1 MVFEVAAPEP
11 MPTILI
17 VDDEEDIRELIAVNL
32 MREENYKLLE
42 ASNGLEAV
50 ALAKSGRPDLI
61 ILDLM
66 LPEMDGMT
74 VYRNLREDPRTKTI
88 PVIMLTARGR
98 LEEKIAGL
106 ELGADDYMPKP
117 FSPKELML
125 RVRNLLRRTNP
136 NQGGNLVE
144 SGPFSLDKN
153 ALKLHLEGKAIEL
166 TATEFKLLL
175 SMIEAPG
182 ITQERGELLK
192 KVWGYSDL
200 IQTRTLDTH
209 IKRLREK
216 LGEHGDLIETVR
228 GVGYRFQE
236 A

>member
-1 MVFEVAAPEP
+1 
-11 MPTILI
+11 MPKILI

-32 MREENYKLLE
+32 LREESYQILQAE
-42 ASNGLEAV
+42 DGLEA
-50 ALAKSGRPDLI
+50 LRSAKKDRPDLI

-66 LPEMDGMT
+66 LPQMDG
-74 VYRNLREDPRTKTI
+74 VKVFKELRDNALTARI

-98 LEEKIAGL
+98 LEEKIEGL
-106 ELGADDYMPKP
+106 ELGADDYLPKP

-125 RVRNLLRRTNP
+125 RVRNLLRRSNP
-136 NQGGNLVE
+136 NQGASMIE

-153 ALKLHLEGKAIEL
+153 ALKLHLDGQEIEL

-175 SMIEAPG
+175 SLIEAPG
-182 ITQERGELLK
+182 VTCERGTLLK
-192 KVWGYSDL
+192 KVWGYSDM

-216 LGEHGDLIETVR
+216 LGTHGGSIETVR
-228 GVGYRFQE
+228 GVGYRFSE
-236 A
+236 S

>member
-1 MVFEVAAPEP
+1 

-17 VDDEEDIRELIAVNL
+17 VDDEKDIRELIAMNL
-32 MREENYKLLE
+32 MREEAYHILE
-42 ASNGLEAV
+42 AEDGLQ
-50 ALAKSGRPDLI
+50 ALRQAKNERPDLI

-66 LPEMDGMT
+66 LPQMDGLT
-74 VYRNLREDPRTKTI
+74 VYRNLRDNAITSQI

-98 LEEKIAGL
+98 LEQKLEGL

-125 RVRNLLRRTNP
+125 RVRNLLRRSNE
-136 NQGGNLVE
+136 NHGASIVQ

-153 ALKLHLEGKAIEL
+153 ALKLHLEDEEIEL
-166 TATEFKLLL
+166 TSTEFKLLL
-175 SMIEAPG
+175 SLIESPG
-182 ITQERGELLK
+182 ITQERGNLLQ

-216 LGEHGDLIETVR
+216 LGTHGNSIETVR
-228 GVGYRFQE
+228 GVGYRFSE
-236 A
+236 T

>member
-1 MVFEVAAPEP
+1 

-32 MREENYKLLE
+32 LREENYRLIE
-42 ASNGLEAV
+42 AENGLQAV
-50 ALAKSGRPDLI
+50 KMAKAEKPDLI

-66 LPEMDGMT
+66 LPEMDGVN
-74 VYRNLREDPRTKTI
+74 VYKVLREDMRTKSI

-106 ELGADDYMPKP
+106 ELGVDDYMPKP

-136 NQGGNLVE
+136 NQSANVIE
-144 SGPFSLDKN
+144 SGPFSLDKS
-153 ALKLHLEGKAIEL
+153 ALKLHLEGSEIEL

-175 SMIEAPG
+175 SLIESPG
-182 ITQERGELLK
+182 ITQERGSLLK
-192 KVWGYSDL
+192 KVWGYSDM

-216 LGEHGDLIETVR
+216 LEEHGNSIETVR
-228 GVGYRFQE
+228 GVGYRFSGG
-236 A
+236 

>member
-1 MVFEVAAPEP
+1 

-32 MREENYKLLE
+32 MRQEKYSLIE
-42 ASNGLEAV
+42 AVDGLEALK
-50 ALAKSGRPDLI
+50 LARKKKPDVI

-66 LPEMDGMT
+66 LPEMDGVT
-74 VYRNLREDPRTKTI
+74 VYQHLREDPRTKSI

-98 LEEKIAGL
+98 LEEKLGGL
-106 ELGADDYMPKP
+106 ELGVDDYMTKP
-117 FSPKELML
+117 FSPKELIL

-136 NQGGNLVE
+136 NTSGTVIE
-144 SGPFSLDKN
+144 TGPFSLDKN
-153 ALKLHLEGKAIEL
+153 ALKLNLEGEDIEL

-175 SMIEAPG
+175 SLVESTG
-182 ITQERGELLK
+182 ITQERADLLK
-192 KVWGYSDL
+192 KVWGYSDT

-216 LGEHGDLIETVR
+216 LGTHGNLIETVR
-228 GVGYRFQE
+228 GVGYRFSE
-236 A
+236 

>member
-1 MVFEVAAPEP
+1 

-17 VDDEEDIRELIAVNL
+17 VDDEEDIRELISVSL
-32 MREENYKLLE
+32 MREEDYKLLE
-42 ASNGLEAV
+42 AVNGLEALQ
-50 ALAKSGRPDLI
+50 LARATRPDLI

-66 LPEMDGMT
+66 LPEMDGLT
-74 VYRNLREDPRTKTI
+74 VYKNLREDARTNSI

-98 LEEKIAGL
+98 LEEKIMGL
-106 ELGADDYMPKP
+106 GLGADDYMAKP

-136 NQGGNLVE
+136 NQGSNVIE

-153 ALKLHLEGKAIEL
+153 FLKLLLNGESIEL
-166 TATEFKLLL
+166 TSTEFKLLL
-175 SMIEAPG
+175 SMIESPG
-182 ITQERGELLK
+182 ITEERGDLLK
-192 KVWGYSDL
+192 KVWGYGDL

-216 LGEHGDLIETVR
+216 LGSHGNSIETVR
-228 GVGYRFQE
+228 GVGYRFCE
-236 A
+236 H

>member
-1 MVFEVAAPEP
+1 
-11 MPTILI
+11 MPTNLI

-32 MREENYKLLE
+32 MREEDYKLIE
-42 ASNGLEAV
+42 AVTGLEALHF
-50 ALAKSGRPDLI
+50 ARSSKPDLI

-66 LPEMDGMT
+66 LPEMDGLT

-98 LEEKIAGL
+98 LEEKITGL
-106 ELGADDYMPKP
+106 ELGADDYLSKP

-136 NQGGNLVE
+136 LQGSSVVE
-144 SGPFSLDKN
+144 IGPFSLDKS
-153 ALKLHLEGKAIEL
+153 ALKLHLDGSSIEL

-175 SMIEAPG
+175 LMIESPG
-182 ITQERGELLK
+182 ITQERGNLLK
-192 KVWGYSDL
+192 RVWGYNDL

-216 LGEHGDLIETVR
+216 LGNHGNSIETVR

-236 A
+236 V

>member
-1 MVFEVAAPEP
+1 

-17 VDDEEDIRELIAVNL
+17 VDDEEDIRELISISL
-32 MREENYKLLE
+32 MREESYKLIE
-42 ASNGLEAV
+42 AADGLEA
-50 ALAKSGRPDLI
+50 LSQAKTQRPDLI

-66 LPEMDGMT
+66 LPEMSGSE
-74 VYRNLREDPRTKTI
+74 VYRHLREDPRTKQI

-98 LEEKIAGL
+98 LEEKISGL

-117 FSPKELML
+117 FSPKELAL
-125 RVRNLLRRTNP
+125 RIRNLLRRTNP
-136 NQGGNLVE
+136 NQSSSVIL

-153 ALKLHLEGKAIEL
+153 AIKLHLDGEAVDL
-166 TATEFKLLL
+166 TSTEFKLLL
-175 SMIEAPG
+175 TLIESPG
-182 ITQERGELLK
+182 VTQERGVLLK

-216 LGEHGDLIETVR
+216 LGGHGNSIETIR
-228 GVGYRFQE
+228 GVGYRFSE
-236 A
+236 E

>member
-1 MVFEVAAPEP
+1 
-11 MPTILI
+11 MPSILI
-17 VDDEEDIRELIAVNL
+17 VDDEDDIRELIAVNL
-32 MREENYKLLE
+32 LREEDYKLLE
-42 ASNGLEAV
+42 AANGLEALEQ
-50 ALAKSGRPDLI
+50 ARKQRPDLI

-66 LPEMDGMT
+66 LPGMDGLT
-74 VYRNLREDPRTKTI
+74 VYSNLREDPRTKSI

-106 ELGADDYMPKP
+106 ELGADDYLSKP

-136 NQGGNLVE
+136 KQGASVVQ

-153 ALKLHLEGKAIEL
+153 ALKLHLEGTAIEL

-175 SMIEAPG
+175 IMIESPG
-182 ITQERGELLK
+182 ITQERGDLLK

-216 LGEHGDLIETVR
+216 LGEYGNSIETVR

>member
-1 MVFEVAAPEP
+1 

-32 MREENYKLLE
+32 MREEDYKLIE
-42 ASNGLEAV
+42 AVTGLEALHF
-50 ALAKSGRPDLI
+50 ARSSKPDLI

-66 LPEMDGMT
+66 LPEMDGLT

-98 LEEKIAGL
+98 LEEKITGL
-106 ELGADDYMPKP
+106 ELGADDYLSKP

-136 NQGGNLVE
+136 LQGSSVVE
-144 SGPFSLDKN
+144 IGPFSLDKSV
-153 ALKLHLEGKAIEL
+153 LKLHLDGSSIEL

-175 SMIEAPG
+175 LMIESPG
-182 ITQERGELLK
+182 ITQERGDLLK
-192 KVWGYSDL
+192 RVWGYNDL

-216 LGEHGDLIETVR
+216 LGNHGNSIETVR

>member
-1 MVFEVAAPEP
+1 

-17 VDDEEDIRELIAVNL
+17 VDDEEDIRELISVSL
-32 MREENYKLLE
+32 MREEDYKLLE
-42 ASNGLEAV
+42 AVNGLEALQ
-50 ALAKSGRPDLI
+50 LARATRPDLI

-66 LPEMDGMT
+66 LPEMDGLT
-74 VYRNLREDPRTKTI
+74 VYKNLREDARTNSI

-98 LEEKIAGL
+98 LEEKILGL
-106 ELGADDYMPKP
+106 GLGADDYMAKP

-136 NQGGNLVE
+136 NQGSNVIE

-153 ALKLHLEGKAIEL
+153 FLKLLLNGESIEL
-166 TATEFKLLL
+166 TSTEFKLLL
-175 SMIEAPG
+175 SMIESPG
-182 ITQERGELLK
+182 ITQERGDLLK
-192 KVWGYSDL
+192 KVWGYGDL

-216 LGEHGDLIETVR
+216 LGSHGNSIETVR
-228 GVGYRFQE
+228 GVGYRFCE
-236 A
+236 H

>member
-1 MVFEVAAPEP
+1 

-17 VDDEEDIRELIAVNL
+17 VDDEEDIRELISVSL
-32 MREENYKLLE
+32 MREEDYKLLE
-42 ASNGLEAV
+42 AVNGLEALQ
-50 ALAKSGRPDLI
+50 LARATRPDLI

-66 LPEMDGMT
+66 LPEMDGLT
-74 VYRNLREDPRTKTI
+74 VYKNLREDARTNSI

-98 LEEKIAGL
+98 LEEKIMGL
-106 ELGADDYMPKP
+106 GLGADDYMAKP

-136 NQGGNLVE
+136 NQGSNVIE

-153 ALKLHLEGKAIEL
+153 FLKLLLNGESIEL
-166 TATEFKLLL
+166 TSTEFKLLL
-175 SMIEAPG
+175 SMIESPG
-182 ITQERGELLK
+182 ITQERGDLLK
-192 KVWGYSDL
+192 KVWGYGDL

-216 LGEHGDLIETVR
+216 LGSHGNSIETVR
-228 GVGYRFQE
+228 GVGYRFCE
-236 A
+236 H

>member
-1 MVFEVAAPEP
+1 
-11 MPTILI
+11 MPRILI
-17 VDDEEDIRELIAVNL
+17 VDDEKDIRELIAMNL
-32 MREENYKLLE
+32 MREEAYQILE
-42 ASNGLEAV
+42 AEDGLQ
-50 ALAKSGRPDLI
+50 ALRQAKNERPDLI

-66 LPEMDGMT
+66 LPQMDGLT
-74 VYRNLREDPRTKTI
+74 VYRNLRDNAITSQI

-98 LEEKIAGL
+98 LEQKLEGL

-125 RVRNLLRRTNP
+125 RVRNLLRRSNE
-136 NQGGNLVE
+136 NHGASIVQ

-153 ALKLHLEGKAIEL
+153 ALKLHLEDEEIEL
-166 TATEFKLLL
+166 TSTEFKLLL
-175 SMIEAPG
+175 SLIESPG
-182 ITQERGELLK
+182 ITQERGNLLQ

-216 LGEHGDLIETVR
+216 LGTHGNSIETVR
-228 GVGYRFQE
+228 GVGYRFSE
-236 A
+236 T

>member
-1 MVFEVAAPEP
+1 

-32 MREENYKLLE
+32 LREEDYKLLE
-42 ASNGLEAV
+42 AVNGLEALH
-50 ALAKSGRPDLI
+50 LAKTRRPDVI

-66 LPEMDGMT
+66 LPEMDGLT
-74 VYRNLREDPRTKTI
+74 VYRNLREDPRTKTT

-98 LEEKIAGL
+98 LEEKLTGL
-106 ELGADDYMPKP
+106 ELGADDYLAKP

-136 NQGGNLVE
+136 NQGSSVIGY
-144 SGPFSLDKN
+144 GPFSLDKN
-153 ALKLHLEGKAIEL
+153 ALKLHLEGEAIDL

-175 SMIEAPG
+175 CMIESPG
-182 ITQERGELLK
+182 VTQERGDLLK

-216 LGEHGDLIETVR
+216 LGSHGNSIETVR
-228 GVGYRFQE
+228 GVGYRFFE
-236 A
+236 S

>member
-1 MVFEVAAPEP
+1 

-17 VDDEEDIRELIAVNL
+17 VDDEDDIRELIAVNL

-42 ASNGLEAV
+42 AKDGLEA
-50 ALAKSGRPDLI
+50 LDLSKNKKPDLI

-66 LPEMDGMT
+66 LPEMDGVK
-74 VYRNLREDPRTKTI
+74 VYKKLRDDVRTESI

-106 ELGADDYMPKP
+106 EMGADDYMPKP

-125 RVRNLLRRTNP
+125 RVRNLLRRSNP
-136 NQGGNLVE
+136 NHGGNLIE
-144 SGPFSLDKN
+144 SGPFSLDKS
-153 ALKLHLEGKAIEL
+153 ALKLHLEGEEIEL

-175 SMIEAPG
+175 SLIESPG
-182 ITQERGELLK
+182 ITQERGDLLR
-192 KVWGYSDL
+192 KVWGYSDM

-216 LGEHGDLIETVR
+216 LGGFGEAIETVR
-228 GVGYRFQE
+228 GVGYRFSE

>member
-1 MVFEVAAPEP
+1 

-17 VDDEEDIRELIAVNL
+17 VDDEKDIRELIAMNL
-32 MREENYKLLE
+32 MREEAYQILE
-42 ASNGLEAV
+42 AEDGLQ
-50 ALAKSGRPDLI
+50 ALRQAKNERPDLI

-66 LPEMDGMT
+66 LPQMDGLT
-74 VYRNLREDPRTKTI
+74 VYRNLRDNAITSQI

-98 LEEKIAGL
+98 LEQKLEGL

-125 RVRNLLRRTNP
+125 RVRNLLRRSNE
-136 NQGGNLVE
+136 NHGASIVQ

-153 ALKLHLEGKAIEL
+153 ALKLHLEEEEIEL
-166 TATEFKLLL
+166 TSTEFKLLL
-175 SMIEAPG
+175 SLIESPG
-182 ITQERGELLK
+182 ITQERGNLLQ

-216 LGEHGDLIETVR
+216 LGTHGNSIETVR
-228 GVGYRFQE
+228 GVGYRFSE
-236 A
+236 T

>member
-1 MVFEVAAPEP
+1 
-11 MPTILI
+11 MPKILI
-17 VDDEEDIRELIAVNL
+17 VDDEEDIRELVAVNL
-32 MREENYKLLE
+32 MREENYQLVE
-42 ASNGLEAV
+42 AEDGLEALRK
-50 ALAKSGRPDLI
+50 ANDERPDLI

-66 LPEMDGMT
+66 LPQMDGLT
-74 VYRNLREDPRTKTI
+74 VYKNLRENAITQKI

-98 LEEKIAGL
+98 LEEKLEGL

-125 RVRNLLRRTNP
+125 RVRNLLRRSNE

-153 ALKLHLEGKAIEL
+153 ALRLHLDDEEIDL

-175 SMIEAPG
+175 SLIESPG
-182 ITQERGELLK
+182 VTQERGDLLK
-192 KVWGYSDL
+192 KVWGYSDM

-216 LGEHGDLIETVR
+216 LDSHGNAIETVR
-228 GVGYRFQE
+228 GVGYRFTE
-236 A
+236 S

>member
-1 MVFEVAAPEP
+1 

-17 VDDEEDIRELIAVNL
+17 VDDEEDIRELIVVNL
-32 MREENYKLLE
+32 MREEDYKLLE
-42 ASNGLEAV
+42 AVNGLEALQ
-50 ALAKSGRPDLI
+50 LAKTKKPDAI

-66 LPEMDGMT
+66 LPEMNGLT
-74 VYRNLREDPRTKTI
+74 VYRHLREDPRTKNI

-98 LEEKIAGL
+98 LEEKITGL
-106 ELGADDYMPKP
+106 ELGADDYLAKP

-136 NQGGNLVE
+136 NAGSSVIE

-153 ALKLHLEGKAIEL
+153 ALKLHLDGSAIEL

-175 SMIEAPG
+175 SMIESPG
-182 ITQERGELLK
+182 ITQERGDLLK
-192 KVWGYSDL
+192 KVWGYSDM

-216 LGEHGDLIETVR
+216 LGAHGNSIETVR
-228 GVGYRFQE
+228 GVGYRFSDT
-236 A
+236 

>member
-1 MVFEVAAPEP
+1 

-17 VDDEEDIRELIAVNL
+17 VDDEEDIRELIAVTL
-32 MREENYKLLE
+32 LREEEYRIVE
-42 ASNGLEAV
+42 ASNGLEA
-50 ALAKSGRPDLI
+50 LKQAKNARPDVI

-66 LPEMDGMT
+66 LPEMDGST
-74 VYRNLREDPRTKTI
+74 VFKNLREDPRTKST
-88 PVIMLTARGR
+88 PVIMLTAKGR

-106 ELGADDYMPKP
+106 ELGADDYLPKP

-136 NQGGNLVE
+136 HQGSSVVE

-153 ALKLHLEGKAIEL
+153 ALKLHLEGRAIDL

-175 SMIEAPG
+175 SMIESPG
-182 ITQERGELLK
+182 VTQERGDLLK
-192 KVWGYSDL
+192 TVWGYSDL

-216 LGEHGDLIETVR
+216 LGNHGNSIETVR

>member
-1 MVFEVAAPEP
+1 

-17 VDDEEDIRELIAVNL
+17 VDDEKDIRELIAMNL
-32 MREENYKLLE
+32 MREEAYQILE
-42 ASNGLEAV
+42 AEDGLQ
-50 ALAKSGRPDLI
+50 ALRQAKNERPDLI

-66 LPEMDGMT
+66 LPQMDGLT
-74 VYRNLREDPRTKTI
+74 VYRNLRDNAITSQI

-98 LEEKIAGL
+98 LEQKLEGL

-125 RVRNLLRRTNP
+125 RVRNLLRRSNE
-136 NQGGNLVE
+136 NHGASIVQ

-153 ALKLHLEGKAIEL
+153 ALKLHLEDEEIEL
-166 TATEFKLLL
+166 TSTEFKLLL
-175 SMIEAPG
+175 SLIESPG
-182 ITQERGELLK
+182 ITQERGNLLQ
-192 KVWGYSDL
+192 KVWGYSDM

-216 LGEHGDLIETVR
+216 LGTHGNSIETVR
-228 GVGYRFQE
+228 GVGYRFSE
-236 A
+236 T

>member
-1 MVFEVAAPEP
+1 

-17 VDDEEDIRELIAVNL
+17 VDDEKDIRELIAMNL
-32 MREENYKLLE
+32 MREEAYQILE
-42 ASNGLEAV
+42 AEDGLQ
-50 ALAKSGRPDLI
+50 ALRQAKNERPDLI

-66 LPEMDGMT
+66 LPQMDGLT
-74 VYRNLREDPRTKTI
+74 VYRNLRDNAITAHI

-98 LEEKIAGL
+98 LEQKLEGL

-125 RVRNLLRRTNP
+125 RVRNLLRRSNE
-136 NQGGNLVE
+136 NHGASIVQ

-153 ALKLHLEGKAIEL
+153 ALKLHLEDEEIEL
-166 TATEFKLLL
+166 TSTEFKLLL
-175 SMIEAPG
+175 SLIESPG
-182 ITQERGELLK
+182 ITQERGNLLQ
-192 KVWGYSDL
+192 KVWGYSDM

-216 LGEHGDLIETVR
+216 LGTHGNSIETVR
-228 GVGYRFQE
+228 GVGYRFSE
-236 A
+236 T

>member
-1 MVFEVAAPEP
+1 

-17 VDDEEDIRELIAVNL
+17 VDDEKDIRELIAMNL
-32 MREENYKLLE
+32 MREEAYQILE
-42 ASNGLEAV
+42 AEDGLQ
-50 ALAKSGRPDLI
+50 ALRQAKNERPDLI

-66 LPEMDGMT
+66 LPQMDGLT
-74 VYRNLREDPRTKTI
+74 VYRNLRDNAITSQI

-98 LEEKIAGL
+98 LEQKLEGL

-125 RVRNLLRRTNP
+125 RVRNLLRRSNE
-136 NQGGNLVE
+136 NHGASIVQ

-153 ALKLHLEGKAIEL
+153 ALKLHLEDEEIEL
-166 TATEFKLLL
+166 TSTEFKLLL
-175 SMIEAPG
+175 SLIESPG
-182 ITQERGELLK
+182 ITQERGNLLQ

-216 LGEHGDLIETVR
+216 LGTHGNSIETVR
-228 GVGYRFQE
+228 GVGYRFSE
-236 A
+236 T

>member
-1 MVFEVAAPEP
+1 

-17 VDDEEDIRELIAVNL
+17 VDDEDDIRELIAVNL

-42 ASNGLEAV
+42 AKDGLEAID
-50 ALAKSGRPDLI
+50 LAKKQKPDLI

-66 LPEMDGMT
+66 LPEMDGVK
-74 VYRNLREDPRTKTI
+74 VYKKLRDDVRTETI

-106 ELGADDYMPKP
+106 EMGADDYMPKP

-125 RVRNLLRRTNP
+125 RVRNLLRRSNP
-136 NQGGNLVE
+136 YHGGNLIE
-144 SGPFSLDKN
+144 SGPFSLDKS
-153 ALKLHLEGKAIEL
+153 ALKLHLDGEEIEL

-175 SMIEAPG
+175 SLIESPG
-182 ITQERGELLK
+182 ITQERGDLLR
-192 KVWGYSDL
+192 KVWGYSDM

-216 LGEHGDLIETVR
+216 LGMFGDAIETVR
-228 GVGYRFQE
+228 GVGYRFSE
-236 A
+236 S